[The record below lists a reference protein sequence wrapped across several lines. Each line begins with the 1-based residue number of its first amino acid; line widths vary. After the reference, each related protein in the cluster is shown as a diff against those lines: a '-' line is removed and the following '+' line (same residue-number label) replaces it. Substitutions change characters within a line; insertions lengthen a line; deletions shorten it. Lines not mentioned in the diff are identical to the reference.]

1 MAKGDN
7 VDKRLDT
14 TNATQGNKDQIFR
27 TSKLYIWNDQTWTN
41 LQTSYAQIS
50 KQVISKI
57 MINGTPS

>member
-27 TSKLYIWNDQTWTN
+27 TSKLYIWNDQT
-41 LQTSYAQIS
+41 
-50 KQVISKI
+50 
-57 MINGTPS
+57 